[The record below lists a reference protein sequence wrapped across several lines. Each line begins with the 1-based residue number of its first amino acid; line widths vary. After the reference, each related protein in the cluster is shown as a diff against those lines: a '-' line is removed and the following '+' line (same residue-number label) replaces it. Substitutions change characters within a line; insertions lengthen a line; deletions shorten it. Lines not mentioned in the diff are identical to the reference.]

1 MECYEKIYK
10 QKEANR
16 KKKLYEEYH
25 QFLIKMHNLVQLH
38 KNTMQLLKVIE
49 GAEIYLTSV
58 KNFIINIM
66 QL

>member
-1 MECYEKIYK
+1 
-10 QKEANR
+10 
-16 KKKLYEEYH
+16 
-25 QFLIKMHNLVQLH
+25 MHNLVQLH